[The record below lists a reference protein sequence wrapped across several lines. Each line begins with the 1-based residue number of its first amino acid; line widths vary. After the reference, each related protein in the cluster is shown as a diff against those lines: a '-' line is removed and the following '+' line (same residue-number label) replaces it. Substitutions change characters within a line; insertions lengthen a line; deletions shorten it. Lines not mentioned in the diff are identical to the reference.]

1 MLKSKNLM
9 MRFYQLFF
17 VFFIV
22 FFSACSSSDLNRILQ
37 STGVQGLLTQQEVSS
52 GLKEALIQGISK
64 GADKA
69 AQTDGFFKNDLIR
82 ILLPE
87 DARRVESTLRQMG
100 LGSEVDRALLAINRG
115 AEKAAIE
122 AKPIFV
128 NAIRQLT
135 IHDAFNILRGDQ
147 DAATKYLRR
156 TTEGQLISLFQPKIQ
171 GSLNQVGATKYYGDI
186 ANAYNAI
193 PLTNR
198 KIDPDLNAYVT
209 ERAIDGLFLL
219 IAEEEKNIRENPME
233 RTSALMRRV
242 FAAQD

>member
-1 MLKSKNLM
+1 MLNPTNYIMRKN
-9 MRFYQLFF
+9 QLNF
-17 VFFIV
+17 VFII
-22 FFSACSSSDLNRILQ
+22 FFLSACSSADLNKILQ
-37 STGVQGLLTQQEVSS
+37 SAGAQGPLTQQEVSA

-69 AQTDGFFKNDLIR
+69 AQTDGFFKNDMIR

-87 DARRVESTLRQMG
+87 DARRVEATLRQMG

-115 AEKAAIE
+115 AEKAAVE
-122 AKPIFV
+122 AKPIFI

-135 IHDAFNILRGDQ
+135 IQDAFNILKGDP
-147 DAATKYLRR
+147 DAATQYLRK
-156 TTEGQLISLFQPKIQ
+156 TTESQLKTLFQPNIQ
-171 GSLNQVGATKYYGDI
+171 ESLNQVGATKYYGDI

-209 ERAIDGLFLL
+209 EKAIDGLFLL
-219 IAEEEKNIRENPME
+219 IAQEEKNIRENPLE

>member
-1 MLKSKNLM
+1 
-9 MRFYQLFF
+9 MRIGLSISILFCLLLLG
-17 VFFIV
+17 
-22 FFSACSSSDLNRILQ
+22 CSSSDINRLLQ
-37 STGVQGLLTQQEVSS
+37 AAGGSAPLTQQEVSQ

-69 AQTDGFFKNDLIR
+69 SETDGFFRNDMIR

-87 DARRVESTLRQMG
+87 DARRVENTLRQMG

-115 AEKAAIE
+115 AENAAKE
-122 AKPIFV
+122 AKPIFI

-135 IHDAFNILRGDQ
+135 IQDAFNLLQGNQ
-147 DAATKYLRR
+147 DAATSFLRR
-156 TTEGQLISLFQPKIQ
+156 TTESQLIELFQPRIEE
-171 GSLNQVGATKYYGDI
+171 SLNQVGATRFYGDI
-186 ANAYNAI
+186 ANTYNAI

-198 KIDPDLNAYVT
+198 RIDPDLNAYVT
-209 ERAIDGLFLL
+209 EKAIDGLFLL
-219 IAEEEKNIRENPME
+219 IAEEEKSIRENPLE

>member
-1 MLKSKNLM
+1 
-9 MRFYQLFF
+9 MRLASVFCLFTL
-17 VFFIV
+17 FIILG
-22 FFSACSSSDLNRILQ
+22 CSSADINRILQ
-37 STGVQGLLTQQEVSS
+37 AAGGSSPLTQQEVSQ

-69 AQTDGFFKNDLIR
+69 SETDGFFRNDMIR

-87 DARRVESTLRQMG
+87 DARRVENTLRQMG

-115 AEKAAIE
+115 AESAAKE
-122 AKPIFV
+122 AKPIFI

-135 IHDAFNILRGDQ
+135 IQDAFNILQGEPN
-147 DAATKYLRR
+147 AATSFLRR
-156 TTEGQLISLFQPKIQ
+156 TTENQLIELFQPKIEE
-171 GSLNQVGATKYYGDI
+171 SLNQVGATRYYGDI
-186 ANAYNAI
+186 ANTYNAI

-198 KIDPDLNAYVT
+198 RIDPDLNTYVT
-209 ERAIDGLFLL
+209 DRAIDGLFLL
-219 IAEEEKNIRENPME
+219 IAEEEKNIRENPLE

>member
-1 MLKSKNLM
+1 MLNSKKLT
-9 MRFYQLFF
+9 MRFYPFF
-17 VFFIV
+17 FFFIV
-22 FFSACSSSDLNRILQ
+22 FFSACSSADLNRILQ
-37 STGVQGLLTQQEVSS
+37 STGTQGPLTQQEVSS

-135 IHDAFNILRGDQ
+135 IQDAFNILKGDQ

-156 TTEGQLISLFQPKIQ
+156 TTEGQLISLFQPRIQ
-171 GSLNQVGATKYYGDI
+171 ESLNQVGATKYYGDI

-193 PLTNR
+193 PLSNR
-198 KIDPDLNAYVT
+198 KIDPNLNAYVT

-233 RTSALMRRV
+233 RTSVLMRRV